1 MKESQRYLECREN
14 ALEKLKDMISRS
26 VEDLIEAVDAEVTD
40 NFIVPGR
47 AAIDEAISDGEDA
60 ESELAAAQ
68 STIDCL
74 EERVAELEEQISE
87 LQAEINELSSR
98 Q

>member
-1 MKESQRYLECREN
+1 MRSSQQYLKCRETV
-14 ALEKLKDMISRS
+14 LEKLKDRISCS
-26 VEDLIEAVDAEVTD
+26 IEALIETIDTEVTD

-47 AAIDEAISDGEDA
+47 AAIDEAISDGEDV
-60 ESELAAAQ
+60 ENELAEAQ
-68 STIDCL
+68 STIDRL

-87 LQAEINELSSR
+87 LQAEISERSGH